1 MSEAGEAFDEL
12 YDRHATRALRLA
24 VLLVGDRDRAEDL
37 VADAFARV
45 LPHWRRG
52 TVLDFGPYLRTA
64 VVNGFRARIR
74 RDAREHDLAA
84 PVDDAP
90 VDFGDLIADRTL
102 LAAALRQLPDRQRC
116 AIVLRYYED
125 LPEREVAEL
134 LDCPLGTAK
143 ASIWRGLARLRTL
156 LQEDTTHA

>member
-1 MSEAGEAFDEL
+1 VSEAGEAFDEL

-37 VADAFARV
+37 VADAFTRV

-52 TVLDFGPYLRTA
+52 SVLDFGPYLRTA
-64 VVNGFRARIR
+64 LVNGFRARIR
-74 RDAREHDLAA
+74 RDAREHDLVA

-90 VDFGDLIADRTL
+90 VDFGDL

>member
-1 MSEAGEAFDEL
+1 VEVAESFDEL
-12 YDRHATRALRLA
+12 YDLHATRALRLA
-24 VLLVGDRDRAEDL
+24 VLLVGDRDVAEDL

-52 TVLDFGPYLRTA
+52 SVLDFGPYLRTA
-64 VVNGFRARIR
+64 VVNAFRARIR
-74 RDAREHDLAA
+74 RDAREHDLAVPPA
-84 PVDDAP
+84 PADDDLAE
-90 VDFGDLIADRTL
+90 LIADRAAL
-102 LAAALRQLPDRQRC
+102 GAALRRLPDRQRA

-125 LPEREVAEL
+125 LSERDVAEL
-134 LDCPLGTAK
+134 LGCPLGTAK